1 MSCYHNTMKSLM
13 EKRNEM
19 GVSQRTMASLAG
31 LSFRTIQLIESG
43 AHDSKISTLKN
54 IVKAIGYPPDI
65 IEHYLDIIFKQPTDS
80 ILIISERILEEGE
93 DSWKIWLFNFVDTF
107 RQYKKMS
114 YINTPPTQGL
124 SPKINALLS
133 STVETLCEELAI
145 TTPMW
150 CSSVPM
156 LATPWFV
163 SGIENLK
170 AASIAESPIHFR
182 KRNIFV
188 LENFL
193 SRR

>member
-1 MSCYHNTMKSLM
+1 MKSLI

-43 AHDSKISTLKN
+43 VHDPKISTLKN
-54 IVKAIGYPPDI
+54 IAKAMGYPPDI
-65 IEHYLDIIFKQPTDS
+65 IEDQLDIIFKQPTDS
-80 ILIISERILEEGE
+80 VLIISERILKEGE
-93 DSWKIWLFNFVDTF
+93 DSWKTWLFNFVDAF
-107 RQYKKMS
+107 RQHKEMS
-114 YINTPPTQGL
+114 YISNPPAQGL
-124 SPKINALLS
+124 PPKINALLS
-133 STVETLCEELAI
+133 STVETLCEELSIA
-145 TTPMW
+145 TPAW
-150 CSSVPM
+150 CGSVPM
-156 LATPWFV
+156 LAAPWFV